1 MPKVAQTYVGHAF
14 CRRHALSHQQLEHSE
29 RKQHRDPEGNLL
41 PRVSRQVEA
50 QRGQEWDEEAGQQ
63 QVEDVEGGAALQ
75 QQGVGDFSV
84 RVGAAAVHLD
94 FSNCRHAVTLP
105 LHVLHKV
112 GQVTGIHGQTDVH
125 LCRGHTRTVNNM
137 CKYAHVDS

>member
-50 QRGQEWDEEAGQQ
+50 QRGQE
-63 QVEDVEGGAALQ
+63 
-75 QQGVGDFSV
+75 
-84 RVGAAAVHLD
+84 
-94 FSNCRHAVTLP
+94 
-105 LHVLHKV
+105 
-112 GQVTGIHGQTDVH
+112 
-125 LCRGHTRTVNNM
+125 
-137 CKYAHVDS
+137 